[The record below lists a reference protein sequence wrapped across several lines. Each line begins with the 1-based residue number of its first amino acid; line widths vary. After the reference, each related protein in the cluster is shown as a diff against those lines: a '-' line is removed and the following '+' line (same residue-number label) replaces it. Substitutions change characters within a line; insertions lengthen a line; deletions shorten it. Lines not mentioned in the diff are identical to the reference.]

1 MQPVATET
9 TAKSQSHVTLGGGGS
24 SSDKERDEN
33 VKDFARGFYKSKA
46 WQRVRDN
53 TMKRD
58 AWLCQDCLRRG
69 VYTPAEE
76 VHHIQELTAGNIND
90 PEVSLNMANLVSL
103 CRECH
108 RQRHTGTVKRFTVD
122 EFGGVSPRP

>member
-9 TAKSQSHVTLGGGGS
+9 TAKSRSHVTLGGGGS
-24 SSDKERDEN
+24 SPDKERDEN

-58 AWLCQDCLRRG
+58 AWLCQDCLARG

-76 VHHIQELTAGNIND
+76 VHHIKELTADNIND

-122 EFGGVSPRP
+122 EFGRVTTK

>member
-58 AWLCQDCLRRG
+58 AWLCQDCLARG

-76 VHHIQELTAGNIND
+76 VHHIQELTADNIND

-122 EFGGVSPRP
+122 EFGRVSTK